1 MERTE
6 YPLTL
11 VKEDGCCP
19 RVTGATVTRG
29 TSEGQAA
36 FMAEDG
42 SIYGSSLPLMTR
54 VVVTLPFRSKT
65 VMFWLV
71 GWPLFVLNCV
81 LVVTELPSP
90 VLK

>member
-6 YPLTL
+6 YRLTL

-42 SIYGSSLPLMTR
+42 SIYGSSLPLMTL
-54 VVVTLPFRSKT
+54 VTVTLPSGCWT
-65 VMFWLV
+65 EMFWLT
-71 GWPLFVLNCV
+71 GRPL
-81 LVVTELPSP
+81 
-90 VLK
+90 